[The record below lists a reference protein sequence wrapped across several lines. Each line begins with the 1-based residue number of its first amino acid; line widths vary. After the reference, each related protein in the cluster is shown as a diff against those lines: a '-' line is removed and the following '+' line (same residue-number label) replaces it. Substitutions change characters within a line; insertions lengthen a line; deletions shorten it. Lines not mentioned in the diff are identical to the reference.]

1 MLKWTRRVE
10 EISGIGRMKRKE
22 VRPMWSDIQKR
33 PFLKAV
39 AIMFIGFIGLG
50 LLLRWLPG

>member
-1 MLKWTRRVE
+1 
-10 EISGIGRMKRKE
+10 
-22 VRPMWSDIQKR
+22 MWSDIQKR

-39 AIMFIGFIGLG
+39 AIVSLGFIGLG